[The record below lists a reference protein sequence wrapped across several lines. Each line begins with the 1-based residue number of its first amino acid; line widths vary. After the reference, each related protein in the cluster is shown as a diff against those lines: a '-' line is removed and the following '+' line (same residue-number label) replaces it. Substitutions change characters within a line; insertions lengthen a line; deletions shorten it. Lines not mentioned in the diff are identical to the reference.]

1 MALVICLAISRS
13 VYIFTQGRFWAEEG
27 AIYFRV
33 MYSIDN
39 PFNAISYYYSNTGY
53 FSLFTNIA
61 NYSATFA
68 SLEYAPLVTTYL
80 SLLVV
85 LAVPIAMFY
94 LPINLGLDWSNFHRI
109 IWLILCLALLIGPL
123 AYPEVWVNTINAQV
137 YFGILS
143 YILLFFPVP
152 KRMKTKSLTVMVP
165 LLLSLS
171 SPYSSAIGMG
181 NTINAFYERSRYRIL
196 QATFALIGFLIN
208 VILLIWAVVDKS
220 IDDDR
225 SQVPNLLTLMKSFG
239 HYSST
244 VLLGQEWGLGL
255 LSNLKSPSLSSVAI
269 LLFFSG
275 ITVFF
280 VWVTLKS
287 VDTQTRLL
295 MIFGLAVSYILVN
308 IVGLGG
314 SYAGRYS
321 VTVIG
326 VLTATFLIGIMH
338 NISLPNTKTKSTG
351 LILIVLLSVFTGGKD
366 YWSFKDELLTCRG
379 CVDWSINVGN
389 FVGESA
395 QLPIWPYPNWSME
408 LP

>member
-1 MALVICLAISRS
+1 
-13 VYIFTQGRFWAEEG
+13 
-27 AIYFRV
+27 
-33 MYSIDN
+33 
-39 PFNAISYYYSNTGY
+39 
-53 FSLFTNIA
+53 
-61 NYSATFA
+61 
-68 SLEYAPLVTTYL
+68 
-80 SLLVV
+80 
-85 LAVPIAMFY
+85 
-94 LPINLGLDWSNFHRI
+94 
-109 IWLILCLALLIGPL
+109 
-123 AYPEVWVNTINAQV
+123 
-137 YFGILS
+137 
-143 YILLFFPVP
+143 
-152 KRMKTKSLTVMVP
+152 
-165 LLLSLS
+165 
-171 SPYSSAIGMG
+171 MG

-326 VLTATFLIGIMH
+326 VLTATFLIGIML